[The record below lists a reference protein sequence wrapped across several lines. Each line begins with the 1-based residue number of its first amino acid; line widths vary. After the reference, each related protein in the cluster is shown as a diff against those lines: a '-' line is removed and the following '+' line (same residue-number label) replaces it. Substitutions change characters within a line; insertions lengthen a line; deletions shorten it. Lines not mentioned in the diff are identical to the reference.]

1 MKLKSPA
8 AWMIAVCLLSTLVHS
23 AMELTA
29 LPPPAPGW
37 VRDKAAHISLQGHS
51 GGFGTNLVLHGVFLL
66 ETLGGPLAT
75 IHFDALGGRTH
86 YVEYKPMTGVE
97 GPWSVLSIII
107 PCSGCIHH
115 VTLDPT
121 PVSDGPGRI
130 YRIRVL

>member
-1 MKLKSPA
+1 MKKKSA
-8 AWMIAVCLLSTLVHS
+8 AAGMMAACLL
-23 AMELTA
+23 AMVVCSEAELTD
-29 LPPPAPGW
+29 LSPPAFGW
-37 VRDKAAHISLQGHS
+37 VLDQNTRISLQGHS

-66 ETLGGPLAT
+66 ETPGGPLAT

-97 GPWSVLSIII
+97 GPWSVLNIII

-121 PVSDGPGRI
+121 PVSGSPGRI